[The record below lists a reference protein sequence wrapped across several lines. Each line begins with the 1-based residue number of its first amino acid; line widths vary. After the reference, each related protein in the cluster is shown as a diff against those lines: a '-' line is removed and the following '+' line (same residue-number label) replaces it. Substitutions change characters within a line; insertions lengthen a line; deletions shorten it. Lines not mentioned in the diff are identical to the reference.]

1 MALHQTFTKEPSAC
15 RNLISAVYRSRQ
27 TQVGH
32 QKTPEWGIDTN
43 STVTTESTCC
53 DLFVDRSNHRFKNKM
68 EVVMKKNLF
77 ACAFVILT
85 GLLSA
90 SSVLAD
96 DILIKFNGG
105 IGAIP
110 ISNVAVN
117 ATTGAVTVNRN
128 VVRGVNSPGQ
138 IWRIADLDATIKTN
152 GDISVAGN
160 GLVLAGGDNIGR
172 ATGQSVFAT
181 LICEA
186 TAPVTEHSTTLTGIQ
201 LAPNGDFKIDD

>member
-1 MALHQTFTKEPSAC
+1 
-15 RNLISAVYRSRQ
+15 
-27 TQVGH
+27 
-32 QKTPEWGIDTN
+32 
-43 STVTTESTCC
+43 
-53 DLFVDRSNHRFKNKM
+53 M
-68 EVVMKKNLF
+68 EVVMKKSLF
-77 ACAFVILT
+77 ACAFVVLT

-138 IWRIADLDATIKTN
+138 IWRIADLNATIKTN

-186 TAPVTEHSTTLTGIQ
+186 TAPFTEHSTTLTGIQ
-201 LAPNGDFKIDD
+201 LAPNGDFKIDDVLAPVPPAECASPVLLIRTAGSGNWFAAGIPVLK

>member
-1 MALHQTFTKEPSAC
+1 
-15 RNLISAVYRSRQ
+15 
-27 TQVGH
+27 
-32 QKTPEWGIDTN
+32 
-43 STVTTESTCC
+43 
-53 DLFVDRSNHRFKNKM
+53 
-68 EVVMKKNLF
+68 MKKSLF
-77 ACAFVILT
+77 ACAFVVLI

-96 DILIKFNGG
+96 DILIKFKSG

-128 VVRGVNSPGQ
+128 IVRGVNSPGQ
-138 IWRIADLDATIKTN
+138 IWRIEDLDATIKTN

-186 TAPVTEHSTTLTGIQ
+186 TAPFTEHSTTLTGIQ
-201 LAPNGDFKIDD
+201 LAPNGDFKIDDVLTPLPPTDCASPMLLIRTADSTAWFAVGIPVLK

>member
-1 MALHQTFTKEPSAC
+1 
-15 RNLISAVYRSRQ
+15 
-27 TQVGH
+27 
-32 QKTPEWGIDTN
+32 
-43 STVTTESTCC
+43 
-53 DLFVDRSNHRFKNKM
+53 
-68 EVVMKKNLF
+68 MKKSLF
-77 ACAFVILT
+77 ACAFVVLIVS
-85 GLLSA
+85 LSA

-186 TAPVTEHSTTLTGIQ
+186 TAPFTEHSTTLTGIQ
-201 LAPNGDFKIDD
+201 LAPNGDFKIDDVLAPVPPAECASPVLLIRTAGSGNWFAAGIPVLK

>member
-1 MALHQTFTKEPSAC
+1 
-15 RNLISAVYRSRQ
+15 
-27 TQVGH
+27 
-32 QKTPEWGIDTN
+32 
-43 STVTTESTCC
+43 
-53 DLFVDRSNHRFKNKM
+53 
-68 EVVMKKNLF
+68 MKKSLF
-77 ACAFVILT
+77 ACAFVVLIVS
-85 GLLSA
+85 LSA

-96 DILIKFNGG
+96 DILIKFKGG

-186 TAPVTEHSTTLTGIQ
+186 TAPFTEHSTTLTGIQ
-201 LAPNGDFKIDD
+201 LAPNGDFKIDDVLAPVPPAECASPVLLIRTAGSGNWFAAGIPVLK